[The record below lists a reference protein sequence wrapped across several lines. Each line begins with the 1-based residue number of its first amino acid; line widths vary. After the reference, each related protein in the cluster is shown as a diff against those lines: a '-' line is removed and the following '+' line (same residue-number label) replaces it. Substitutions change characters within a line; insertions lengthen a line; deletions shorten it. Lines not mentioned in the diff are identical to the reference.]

1 MITMFL
7 IIKFIVVDLTK
18 FMIKLLI
25 LHSNSFTICY
35 FGGWIDKIE
44 NLLYNIFR
52 RSLAT

>member
-25 LHSNSFTICY
+25 LPFKFIYH
-35 FGGWIDKIE
+35 
-44 NLLYNIFR
+44 LLFWWVD
-52 RSLAT
+52 